1 MSCGIVLVALVV
13 LAVGAT
19 MPDELLYRQQAYAIS
34 MTVGVTLSNVGSLL
48 VEPVEQ
54 FLLHSYAHLK
64 L

>member
-1 MSCGIVLVALVV
+1 
-13 LAVGAT
+13 
-19 MPDELLYRQQAYAIS
+19 MPDEVLYRQQAYAIS
-34 MTVGVTLSNVGSLL
+34 MTVGVTLSNVGSLV